1 MKNSRLPTIVETL
14 NTEVQNVDDKE
25 DQRSHINDLWFTCCI
40 CQERINPCN
49 VLHHKQHHKACS
61 LLGYKTGDNPSVLP
75 SLIVQ
80 KEQKISCIKASSE
93 YKQREWQKINHSY
106 EILKEKLLFITPN
119 INKMKTPPEAI
130 YQVNNMDI
138 NNDIVRSIAVC
149 SERNA
154 SWQSDMEDSFAI
166 LNNYGQRQNTCFVG
180 IFDGYHGKSSACAAA
195 VELPI
200 LLLDHMSRVDASY
213 KLTGEEKVFVS
224 SFDTVFKEAYKETED
239 SLTTDNRREAKDGNI
254 EGIHIAHAKAFWRMD
269 RMLQLG
275 RGENSK
281 SRWSG
286 CAAVTCLLD
295 GFPNDNTEAMH
306 TPIEHKRRLGVIH
319 IANVGNLKA
328 VLCRNGKSYCLTR
341 DHSTGNPLEMQRILE
356 RGGSVSAN
364 EDCGLIE
371 GCSRITRGLGFH
383 GDPKLKA
390 SVIPTPHTISIPVY
404 GTCQFL
410 ILASSGLW
418 EVFSDCEVVTMVQDL
433 LAAFSGCTPSA
444 RSKDVISEHNHQEHH
459 NNVKASEYFADN
471 DGDDDKKSEMLNSI
485 TDCETRTDMSS
496 NSNIY
501 YTDEKHGETT
511 AYVCQQIIK
520 AAILA
525 GSQQNI
531 TICLILLHGWDKAKF
546 CDP

>member
-1 MKNSRLPTIVETL
+1 
-14 NTEVQNVDDKE
+14 
-25 DQRSHINDLWFTCCI
+25 
-40 CQERINPCN
+40 
-49 VLHHKQHHKACS
+49 
-61 LLGYKTGDNPSVLP
+61 
-75 SLIVQ
+75 
-80 KEQKISCIKASSE
+80 
-93 YKQREWQKINHSY
+93 
-106 EILKEKLLFITPN
+106 
-119 INKMKTPPEAI
+119 
-130 YQVNNMDI
+130 
-138 NNDIVRSIAVC
+138 
-149 SERNA
+149 
-154 SWQSDMEDSFAI
+154 
-166 LNNYGQRQNTCFVG
+166 
-180 IFDGYHGKSSACAAA
+180 
-195 VELPI
+195 
-200 LLLDHMSRVDASY
+200 
-213 KLTGEEKVFVS
+213 
-224 SFDTVFKEAYKETED
+224 
-239 SLTTDNRREAKDGNI
+239 
-254 EGIHIAHAKAFWRMD
+254 
-269 RMLQLG
+269 
-275 RGENSK
+275 
-281 SRWSG
+281 
-286 CAAVTCLLD
+286 
-295 GFPNDNTEAMH
+295 
-306 TPIEHKRRLGVIH
+306 
-319 IANVGNLKA
+319 
-328 VLCRNGKSYCLTR
+328 
-341 DHSTGNPLEMQRILE
+341 MQRILE